1 MFLNS
6 MPRKSSPP
14 PPPPP
19 PPTNVWP
26 MRPGQSS
33 AVRAWFP
40 DLYCTIQYP
49 KLLLSPSHR
58 VSTQGRRHVFTIG
71 GARYIT
77 HCRRLCI
84 EVRSVDQSVRS
95 VEKKFRLH
103 FSAIRMGSRGT
114 FVLLHCK
121 FQMYE
126 DCRSRGRHVLL
137 SCSNFARKRN
147 TYVHGYTRLRSRSQA
162 VRF

>member
-1 MFLNS
+1 MTIAQSLYS
-6 MPRKSSPP
+6 Y
-14 PPPPP
+14 
-19 PPTNVWP
+19 
-26 MRPGQSS
+26 RPQN
-33 AVRAWFP
+33 
-40 DLYCTIQYP
+40 TIAETHT
-49 KLLLSPSHR
+49 LIHAL
-58 VSTQGRRHVFTIG
+58 QGRLHVFTIG

-77 HCRRLCI
+77 HCRRQCI
-84 EVRSVDQSVRS
+84 EAQSGDQSARS
-95 VEKKFRLH
+95 VEKIFGLH

-137 SCSNFARKRN
+137 PCSNFAHECN